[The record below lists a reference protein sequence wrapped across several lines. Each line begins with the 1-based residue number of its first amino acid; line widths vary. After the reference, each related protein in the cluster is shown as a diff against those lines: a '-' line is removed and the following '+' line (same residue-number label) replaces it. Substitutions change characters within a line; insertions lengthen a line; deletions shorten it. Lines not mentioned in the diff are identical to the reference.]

1 MQQFAP
7 LPERKAMQQQFR
19 CRLFLAL
26 LACAFAVAAM
36 QRSGEAQLASGA
48 LLLIAPTA
56 AAGTCVG
63 ATASP
68 TTPAALYQITNAGN
82 QATAGTITFYDE
94 SPTPSCNSADIIW
107 RPLQLGPAQTISFGT
122 IGIRLKTNG
131 LAYMLST
138 PPATTI
144 VVTW

>member
-68 TTPAALYQITNAGN
+68 TEVASD
-82 QATAGTITFYDE
+82 F
-94 SPTPSCNSADIIW
+94 
-107 RPLQLGPAQTISFGT
+107 
-122 IGIRLKTNG
+122 
-131 LAYMLST
+131 
-138 PPATTI
+138 
-144 VVTW
+144 